1 MSQSGPRATAPTAGS
16 GSPAYRT
23 ALTAVT
29 LTVVAFI
36 LVVPYE
42 LVIGRSIP
50 PVDFYVYRYGAESAY
65 TGNDLYLAN
74 VFGPGI
80 GADGLPFTYSP
91 FAALVLWP
99 ATLFTTKTA
108 YLLWNIISLLALGY
122 VLNKYVRGP
131 WPLRLLW
138 LILALITARVSII
151 LYHHV
156 LFGQINLVLMA
167 LCIADIF
174 REPRSRLGRWLPRG
188 VLIGIA
194 GAIKLTPMLFLIFFL
209 VSRRWRDAAI
219 TLASF
224 GGATLLAFAV
234 FPRSSLTFFTDTL
247 WHLSDKVELDG
258 FFTTSGNNSL
268 TGAVAVVAPWGRT
281 AGTLL
286 AVLVTIF
293 CLWAAA
299 RVDLRLGLGPAAL
312 IVGLTASIASPI
324 SWIHHWVYLLPAL
337 VYFFFYGDT
346 LRRWFAV
353 AAAAFLIF
361 TQGPTTGDRLLDTGN
376 SLLWIPGIIARESLL
391 LLALGTIGLLVLS
404 RPGPSLLPPWSAEGR
419 PTK

>member
-1 MSQSGPRATAPTAGS
+1 M
-16 GSPAYRT
+16 T
-23 ALTAVT
+23 ALTVT
-29 LTVVAFI
+29 AVAFL

-42 LVIGRSIP
+42 LIVGRSIP

-65 TGNDLYLAN
+65 AGNDLYLSN

-99 ATLFTTKTA
+99 ATLFTAKTA
-108 YLLWNIISLLALGY
+108 YLLWNIVGLVALGY

-138 LILALITARVSII
+138 LVLALIAARVSIV
-151 LYHHV
+151 LYHHL

-167 LCIADIF
+167 LCIADVF

-194 GAIKLTPMLFLIFFL
+194 GAIKFTPMLFLIFFL

-224 GGATLLAFAV
+224 GAATLVAFAV
-234 FPRSSLTFFTDTL
+234 FPRSSRTFFTNTL

-268 TGAVAVVAPWGRT
+268 TGAFAAIAPWGRT
-281 AGTLL
+281 VGTLL
-286 AVLVTIF
+286 AVLVTLV
-293 CLWAAA
+293 CLWAATQ
-299 RVDLRLGLGPAAL
+299 VDRRLGLGPAAL
-312 IVGLTASIASPI
+312 VVGLTASIASPV

-337 VYFFFYGDT
+337 VYFVFYGDT

-353 AAAAFLIF
+353 LAAAFLIF
-361 TQGPTTGDRLLDTGN
+361 TQGPTTGDRFLDTGN
-376 SLLWIPGIIARESLL
+376 SLLWLPGIIARESLL
-391 LLALGTIGLLVLS
+391 LLALSSIVLLAVS
-404 RPGPSLLPPWSAEGR
+404 QPRTAVLPPWSADGR
-419 PTK
+419 HSR